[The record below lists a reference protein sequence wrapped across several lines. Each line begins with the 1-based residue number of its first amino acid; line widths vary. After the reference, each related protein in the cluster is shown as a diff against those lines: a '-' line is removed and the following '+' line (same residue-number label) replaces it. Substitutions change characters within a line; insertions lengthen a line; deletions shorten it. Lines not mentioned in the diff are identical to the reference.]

1 MAAAA
6 TRSVIEQAL
15 KPFPNV
21 DVQNNAEA
29 KDAQLQ
35 QFNGILGLM
44 FALLL
49 LAIIIALIGIVN
61 TLALSIYERTRE
73 LGLLRAV
80 GMTRPQ
86 LKRMIRSEAVII
98 AVFGTL
104 MGVAVGLV
112 FGRVILEALKDQ
124 GIAFALPTGQIVI
137 YVLLAI
143 LAGLI
148 AGTFPARRA
157 AKLDI
162 LRAIATE

>member
-1 MAAAA
+1 
-6 TRSVIEQAL
+6 
-15 KPFPNV
+15 
-21 DVQNNAEA
+21 
-29 KDAQLQ
+29 
-35 QFNGILGLM
+35 
-44 FALLL
+44 
-49 LAIIIALIGIVN
+49 
-61 TLALSIYERTRE
+61 
-73 LGLLRAV
+73 
-80 GMTRPQ
+80 
-86 LKRMIRSEAVII
+86 MIRSEAVII